1 MSASAQSASA
11 RPRRSLG
18 EGGRGAWARG
28 AGRGARSA
36 GRVVAIVAALGIHVS
51 AQQTFK
57 PIRSEVRADHG
68 VVAAGRTFVADAG
81 ALMLASGGN
90 AIDAGV
96 ASIFASAVTE
106 ISHFG
111 LGGEAPIIIY
121 SARDRRVVVINGQGS
136 APKGASPAL
145 FEGKTAIPGNGPLG
159 ATIPAAV
166 DAAALAL
173 EKYGTKSLAEVMAP
187 AIALADGFPMYEFL
201 RGYLQSERKASE
213 PYEWSIRTY
222 YPDGKITPVGEMFRQ
237 PNLAA
242 TLRALVAAEA
252 QARSGGATREQAIVA
267 GRDAFYKGSIATR
280 MTAAVRAA
288 GGVMTDDDLATY
300 RGKVEEPATVPYR
313 GFTVHKAGFWNQ
325 GPALLQTLRILEGF
339 DLARMGQGSAD
350 ATHTIVE
357 AVKLAYADRDRY
369 YADPDFARVP
379 GPALLS
385 AEYATVR
392 RALIDP
398 AHASIEQRPGD
409 PERGAARIGT
419 DGAAAQK
426 VWPTNETA

>member
-1 MSASAQSASA
+1 
-11 RPRRSLG
+11 
-18 EGGRGAWARG
+18 
-28 AGRGARSA
+28 
-36 GRVVAIVAALGIHVS
+36 
-51 AQQTFK
+51 
-57 PIRSEVRADHG
+57 
-68 VVAAGRTFVADAG
+68 
-81 ALMLASGGN
+81 
-90 AIDAGV
+90 
-96 ASIFASAVTE
+96 
-106 ISHFG
+106 
-111 LGGEAPIIIY
+111 
-121 SARDRRVVVINGQGS
+121 
-136 APKGASPAL
+136 
-145 FEGKTAIPGNGPLG
+145 
-159 ATIPAAV
+159 
-166 DAAALAL
+166 
-173 EKYGTKSLAEVMAP
+173 
-187 AIALADGFPMYEFL
+187 
-201 RGYLQSERKASE
+201 
-213 PYEWSIRTY
+213 
-222 YPDGKITPVGEMFRQ
+222 MFRQ

-419 DGAAAQK
+419 DTPVEAGLASRPDSRLTTAASTRSQ
-426 VWPTNETA
+426 VIPPRSRLPMRRETCFRPRRVPDGSSAAPLSRATPVCR